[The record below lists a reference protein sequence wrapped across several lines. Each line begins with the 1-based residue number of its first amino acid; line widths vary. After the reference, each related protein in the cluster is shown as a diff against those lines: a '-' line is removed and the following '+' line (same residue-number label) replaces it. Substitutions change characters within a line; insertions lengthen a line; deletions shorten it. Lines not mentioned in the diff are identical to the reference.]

1 MALENAR
8 AVALENEKASQLR
21 LLKEKIKIKEI
32 YG

>member
-1 MALENAR
+1 LENAR
-8 AVALENEKASQLR
+8 AAALENEKANQLR